1 MVKKY
6 IEKLKD
12 EENYEEIKKFIK
24 NYKLSKNNF
33 LYEDDYGAWNIWAC
47 VCFGAVVIISGVWKI
62 LENNN
67 ILIRGLHILPFLF
80 VSIKTFISCIKRNEK
95 EYQDYKNYRKDALWK
110 SVYFSLLIIYLIWG
124 VSLLIFN
131 FKLTDIGAIT
141 VFGVVTMIGFLLA
154 IYFYYVTQ
162 KNLVKEYSGMKKKKE
177 KKEKVDPVILGL
189 AATVGITYTR
199 NHGIGAWMMIGMLI
213 ISVVSLK
220 RMISMY
226 LGYKLIDFM
235 ESEIYSYFPRE
246 EEEEKKEKKE
256 RKRKKKR
263 GVR

>member
-1 MVKKY
+1 MVKEY
-6 IEKLKD
+6 IEKLKA

-24 NYKLSKNNF
+24 NYKLSKDEF
-33 LYEDDYGAWNIWAC
+33 LYEDAYGAGNMWLC
-47 VCFGAVVIISGVWKI
+47 VCFGAVLIISGVCVL

-67 ILIRGLHILPFLF
+67 ILIRGLYILPFLF
-80 VSIKTFISCIKRNEK
+80 VSIKSFISCIKRNEK
-95 EYQDYKNYRKDALWK
+95 EYQTYKFYREDAVWK
-110 SVYFSLLIIYLIWG
+110 SIYFSFLTIYLIWG
-124 VSLLIFN
+124 VSLSIFD
-131 FKLTDIGAIT
+131 FKLTDMGAIT

-199 NHGIGAWMMIGMLI
+199 NHGIGPWMMIGMLI

-226 LGYKLIDFM
+226 WGYKLIDFM
-235 ESEIYSYFPRE
+235 EDEIYSYLPNTN
-246 EEEEKKEKKE
+246 
-256 RKRKKKR
+256 KKKK
-263 GVR
+263 